1 MRPWPWPGWR
11 CSSASLGP
19 STPLAST
26 SWAKSAL
33 APGQG
38 PTSLLGAGRW
48 AKISR
53 GSPAR
58 PRWSAA
64 SRARWLAP
72 RSSATPPRT
81 SSVPPRAWPS
91 TPSAGTGCC
100 GACPAAC
107 CCRSASC
114 RPSRPLP
121 LPRSWAWSGSRCLP
135 RSWRSAASTGPT
147 RPVASST
154 RPPRGSRSSSR
165 EQAHR
170 CPARPARGLPGSSA
184 SACSSWR
191 CSPTPSPP
199 TTTRLCSTMSCRSPV
214 RAKAPA
220 AAASSRASG
229 T

>member
-1 MRPWPWPGWR
+1 M
-11 CSSASLGP
+11 P
-19 STPLAST
+19 SDST

-53 GSPAR
+53 GSPVP
-58 PRWSAA
+58 PRWSVA

-72 RSSATPPRT
+72 PSSATSPRT
-81 SSVPPRAWPS
+81 SWVPPRAWPL
-91 TPSAGTGCC
+91 TPWGGTRCF
-100 GACPAAC
+100 GACRVAC
-107 CCRSASC
+107 CCRSAFC
-114 RPSRPLP
+114 RPSRPSP
-121 LPRSWAWSGSRCLP
+121 SPRSWDWSGSQCSP
-135 RSWRSAASTGPT
+135 QSWWSAASTAPTCPVVNSTGP
-147 RPVASST
+147 PC
-154 RPPRGSRSSSR
+154 GSHNSSR
-165 EQAHR
+165 KQADR
-170 CPARPARGLPGSSA
+170 CPAGPARGLPGSSA